1 MFRRRSTRSAT
12 APASGPSRSAGSRDA
27 SQTPLTA
34 AVAVVALP
42 PRLAASVDR
51 ASRLSQSPRL
61 DRDVA
66 IQSRRNGLMDST
78 LPFAVLVGGDRK
90 FTALR
95 VPIAG
100 PQRRFPQC
108 DCPGSQLYLP
118 RGKRQ
123 PAPAGSSSRFVRV
136 EAGTSSCAR
145 TAV

>member
-1 MFRRRSTRSAT
+1 MFRRRSIRSAT

-34 AVAVVALP
+34 AVDVVALS
-42 PRLAASVDR
+42 PRLTASVDR

-78 LPFAVLVGGDRK
+78 LPFAVLVEGDRK

-108 DCPGSQLYLP
+108 DCPGSPLYLP
-118 RGKRQ
+118 KESGSLRQ
-123 PAPAGSSSRFVRV
+123 RVKFVR
-136 EAGTSSCAR
+136 ANGCWGSP
-145 TAV
+145 